1 MTVTGDK
8 VKSFIFV
15 LCFAFS
21 AAVYAQEDSI
31 SVINSSAD
39 LACKNNPDAASKE
52 SCKDLLL
59 STAAFASENA
69 KFYSAFC
76 RGYVKDEDKAGKL
89 VRYFQSLNQ

>member
-1 MTVTGDK
+1 M
-8 VKSFIFV
+8 KSFILV

-31 SVINSSAD
+31 SVINSSAE

-52 SCKDLLL
+52 SCKELLL

-69 KFYSAFC
+69 KFLQPSVAAML
-76 RGYVKDEDKAGKL
+76 RKKIKKNVMMP
-89 VRYFQSLNQ
+89 VS

>member
-1 MTVTGDK
+1 M
-8 VKSFIFV
+8 KSFIFV

-31 SVINSSAD
+31 SVINSSAE

-52 SCKDLLL
+52 SCKELLL

-76 RGYVKDEDKAGKL
+76 RGHVKDEDKEKCDDAGKL

>member
-1 MTVTGDK
+1 M
-8 VKSFIFV
+8 KSFIFV

-52 SCKDLLL
+52 SCKELLL

-69 KFYSAFC
+69 N
-76 RGYVKDEDKAGKL
+76 GTVAGTH
-89 VRYFQSLNQ
+89 YDFSLLSRLC